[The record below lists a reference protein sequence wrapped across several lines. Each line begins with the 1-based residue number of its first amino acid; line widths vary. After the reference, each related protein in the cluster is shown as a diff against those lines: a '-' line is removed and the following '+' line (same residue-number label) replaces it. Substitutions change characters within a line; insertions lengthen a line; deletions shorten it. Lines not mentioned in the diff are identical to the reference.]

1 MSLDHTDTN
10 RYVNAMATGRAT
22 PDADASRG
30 RAPGGGARSAAKAET
45 RRALVEAALAAF
57 AEQGL
62 DAPSLDAICAR
73 AGFTRGAL
81 YVHFRDREDLL
92 VAAMEHALGA
102 LLDAVL
108 AAGDDDLPGAV
119 RRYVDLAARGL
130 DDLGEAPPPAVGASG
145 PAVGA
150 SGPAAAA
157 SPPAAGLLF
166 HQVLAAC
173 QRSDTIRERLVSI
186 LERAAL
192 RLARAVRAGQ
202 ADGRVR
208 ADASPEDVARLLLLL
223 ALGVRAAADIRLPM
237 PVGRTRDALLALLG
251 PGAAAD
257 R

>member
-1 MSLDHTDTN
+1 
-10 RYVNAMATGRAT
+10 
-22 PDADASRG
+22 
-30 RAPGGGARSAAKAET
+30 
-45 RRALVEAALAAF
+45 
-57 AEQGL
+57 
-62 DAPSLDAICAR
+62 
-73 AGFTRGAL
+73 
-81 YVHFRDREDLL
+81 
-92 VAAMEHALGA
+92 
-102 LLDAVL
+102 

-192 RLARAVRAGQ
+192 RLAPAVRAGQ

-223 ALGVRAAADIRLPM
+223 ALGVRAAADI
-237 PVGRTRDALLALLG
+237 
-251 PGAAAD
+251 
-257 R
+257 